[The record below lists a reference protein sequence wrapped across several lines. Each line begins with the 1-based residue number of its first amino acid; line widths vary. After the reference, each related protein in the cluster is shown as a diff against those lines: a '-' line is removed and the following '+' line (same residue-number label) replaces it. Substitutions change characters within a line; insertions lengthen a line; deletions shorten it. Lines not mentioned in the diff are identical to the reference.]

1 MKRGFLFGIF
11 CMSLAV
17 GTLPLVMFPE
27 KASACCFACAESDC
41 DQAEDY
47 LEEQHEE
54 IRERYEE
61 EFDEDLDAFEEW
73 MIEEF
78 FEPLVVTAMADMAT
92 QMGAVAMQY
101 THIIGSF
108 LDAQTQ
114 METQRLYRKL
124 QFEAHQDYH
133 PSEDF
138 CWFGT
143 NIRSL
148 AGTESKARYNT
159 LALSRL
165 SIARQT
171 GVYNTAGAEN
181 VRGDY
186 EARWDHFVET
196 YCDGRDNN
204 AQTDGLNPTLVSG
217 TGLLLACDHDGSG
230 AGTDVGVDLTESR
243 RINRDLEY
251 TRLIDDP
258 RTIDV
263 DFTND
268 DLDSDTIVYTAGVM
282 QPDMEEDVLALSKNL
297 YGHQTLSRELSMVE
311 MGRENAQ
318 RIYTT
323 LRSIVAKRT
332 VAQASFNAIVGL
344 KSAGTSDVDPLDV
357 VPTLNGTTYVNIERQ
372 TQRYMAAI
380 MKQLFPVEG
389 NSLTIAGVN
398 FSGGNIF
405 DLIGYNPSYYSQLEI
420 LAKRIYQNP
429 DFYANLYDT
438 PANVARKKVAMQAI
452 ELMVDR
458 AIYESQLRRE
468 MSVSVLLASRL
479 RSSHRLVNKEVSVG
493 K

>member
-1 MKRGFLFGIF
+1 
-11 CMSLAV
+11 MSLV
-17 GTLPLVMFPE
+17 FGTLPVVMLPE
-27 KASACCFACAESDC
+27 KASACCFACAETDC
-41 DQAEDY
+41 DQAVEYID
-47 LEEQHEE
+47 EQHEE

-61 EFDEDLDAFEEW
+61 EFDKDLDAFEEW

-114 METQRLYRKL
+114 METQRLYRKM

-143 NIRSL
+143 NVRSL

-165 SIARQT
+165 AIARQT
-171 GVYNTAGAEN
+171 GVYNTGGAEN

-186 EARWDHFVET
+186 EVRWQHFAET
-196 YCDGRDNN
+196 YCDVRDNN
-204 AQTDGLNPTLVSG
+204 AQVAGAPPSLVSR
-217 TGLLLACDHDGSG
+217 TGLQLACDHDG
-230 AGTDVGVDLTESR
+230 AGGSADAGVDLTESR
-243 RINRDLEY
+243 RINRDIDY
-251 TRLIDDP
+251 IRLIDEP

-263 DFTND
+263 DFTD
-268 DLDSDTIVYTAGVM
+268 GDLDSSSIVHTASVM
-282 QPDMEEDVLALSKNL
+282 QPHTEEDVISLSKNL
-297 YGHQTLSRELSMVE
+297 YGHKVLSRELSTVE
-311 MGRENAQ
+311 MGEEDAQ
-318 RIYTT
+318 RVYAA
-323 LRSIVAKRT
+323 LRSVVAKRT

-344 KSAGTSDVDPLDV
+344 KSAGTSADSDPLDPGV
-357 VPTLNGTTYVNIERQ
+357 TLTGTAYLEIERQ
-372 TQRYMAAI
+372 TQRYMAAVMQQI
-380 MKQLFPVEG
+380 FPVEG
-389 NSLTIAGVN
+389 ASLTIGSFD

-405 DLIGYNPSYYSQLEI
+405 DLIGYSPSYYSQLEI

-468 MSVSVLLASRL
+468 MSISVLLASRL
-479 RSSHRLVNKEVSVG
+479 RASHRLVNKQISIGEQ
-493 K
+493 